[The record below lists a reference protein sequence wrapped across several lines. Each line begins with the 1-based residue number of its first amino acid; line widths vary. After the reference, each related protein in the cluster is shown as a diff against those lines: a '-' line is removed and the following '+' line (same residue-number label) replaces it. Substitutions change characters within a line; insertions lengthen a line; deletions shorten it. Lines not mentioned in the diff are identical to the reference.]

1 MDDMSLSAFQNT
13 VNEALVRHKSLIDI
27 MTKITESSSRIN
39 RAIAKSV
46 TECGC
51 IEMSAHKQSIPFES
65 SLKDVSE
72 LLTHQVN
79 GSVCEHCSEVLQ
91 DEIGNHLF
99 YIASVCNALNI
110 NLNDALSKELDK
122 INTLGRYSML

>member
-1 MDDMSLSAFQNT
+1 MDNASLSTFQGA

-51 IEMSAHKQSIPFES
+51 IEMLANKQSIPFES

-79 GSVCEHCSEVLQ
+79 GSICEHCLDVLQ

-110 NLNDALSKELDK
+110 NLDDSLSKELDK

>member
-1 MDDMSLSAFQNT
+1 MDVTPLSNFQNT

-27 MTKITESSSRIN
+27 MTKITESSSRVN

-51 IEMSAHKQSIPFES
+51 IELTAYKQSIPFET
-65 SLKDVSE
+65 SLDDVSE
-72 LLTHQVN
+72 LLTHQVS
-79 GSVCEHCSEVLQ
+79 GSVCEHCMEVLQ

-99 YIASVCNALNI
+99 YVASLCNALDF
-110 NLNDALSKELDK
+110 NLSDIIDKELDK
-122 INTLGRYSML
+122 LNTLGKFTML